1 MNLATPIS
9 AIAAVPLAALAL
21 GLAACATAP
30 AVPIPAALVA
40 GANESL
46 AMVVPARGVQIYQCR
61 AKGDSHEWSF
71 VAPDAELLD
80 ARGNVIGQH
89 GAGPF
94 WRALDGSQVSATLKA
109 RADAPVAGAIPWLL
123 LAARDTGPK
132 GAFSA
137 VTSIQRVNTAG
148 GLAPST
154 PCTGAI
160 AGKQER
166 VHYTADYRFFTIR

>member
-1 MNLATPIS
+1 VNLITPIP
-9 AIAAVPLAALAL
+9 AVVAFPLAALAL
-21 GLAACATAP
+21 GLAACAGAP
-30 AVPIPAALVA
+30 AIAVPAALAA

-61 AKGDSHEWSF
+61 AKGDSHEWAF

-89 GAGPF
+89 GAGPT

-123 LAARDTGPK
+123 LAARDTGPA
-132 GAFSA
+132 GAFSGI
-137 VTSIQRVNTAG
+137 TSIQRVNTAG
-148 GLAPST
+148 GLAPAT
-154 PCTGAI
+154 PCTGAM

-166 VHYTADYRFFTIR
+166 VRYTADYRLFTIR

>member
-1 MNLATPIS
+1 MNLVTAVP
-9 AIAAVPLAALAL
+9 AIVAVPLAALAL
-21 GLAACATAP
+21 GLASCATAP
-30 AVPIPAALVA
+30 AVPAALGPA
-40 GANESL
+40 ANESL

-61 AKGDSHEWSF
+61 AKGDAHEWAF

-89 GAGPF
+89 GAGPS

-109 RADAPVAGAIPWLL
+109 RADAPAAGAIPWLL

-132 GAFSA
+132 GAFTG

-148 GLAPST
+148 GLAPAT

-166 VHYTADYRFFTIR
+166 VRYTADYRFFTIR